1 MSTPDI
7 TAAGSEPAD
16 YRETKGDDQSVAL
29 VRDWSK
35 QEEARAK
42 RKLDC
47 IMLPLLLAGFFCLQL
62 DRGNI
67 ANAITDSFM
76 EDLRIDQNQFNIGQQ
91 LLSLGIVVTEI
102 PSNMLLY
109 RVGPGKWLTLQLF
122 LFGITSAFQAF
133 QTSYKSFLL
142 TRLILGITESGYIPG
157 SLWTLST
164 WYTRDETAKRVM
176 LFYFGSQFGSASS
189 KLLAYGILHM
199 RGVGGKPGWFWL
211 FALMGA
217 FTVLCGCILGLF
229 LPDSSGNPHSAFL
242 PRRGIFSAKELYI
255 LRTRVLLD
263 DPIKGKKKPRI
274 GLAAFKKAFSSW
286 RLWVHILITLA
297 NNGPQRAFDTYSPSI
312 ITSFAFPKLTSN
324 AMASVGLFL
333 QIPISYLFSYAS
345 DQYGWRGQVVI
356 GGLACHLTGHIFNL
370 AFAGLGPAFRG
381 VRYFGVVWTQTF
393 GTFPHPLNVAW
404 MSLDCE
410 DQEVRALSMSMIIM
424 GANSAGIYGAQ
435 IFRADDK
442 PLYTRGFTIN
452 MAILSLGVVL
462 AVAKVWDDWRRK
474 RRAALASTEIA
485 VVEEVSVL
493 EIGHHN
499 DGDEGGSGAEK
510 GLQMARVQTR
520 QVGAS
525 G

>member
-1 MSTPDI
+1 MSTLDI
-7 TAAGSEPAD
+7 TSVGSEPAD
-16 YRETKGDDQSVAL
+16 HRQKKDEESVAL
-29 VRDWSK
+29 TMDWSK
-35 QEEARAK
+35 EEEARAK

-122 LFGITSAFQAF
+122 LFGITSTFQAF

-229 LPDSSGNPHSAFL
+229 LPDSTKKPHSTFL
-242 PRRGIFSAKELYI
+242 PRRAIFSARDLHI

-263 DPIKGKKKPRI
+263 DPMKGEKKPHI
-274 GLAAFKKAFSSW
+274 GLAAFKKAFSSC
-286 RLWVHILITLA
+286 RLWVHIVITLA

-345 DQYGWRGQVVI
+345 DQHDWRGQVVI
-356 GGLACHLTGHIFNL
+356 GGLACHLTGHAFNL
-370 AFAGLGPAFRG
+370 AFAGFGPALRG
-381 VRYFGVVWTQTF
+381 LRYFGVVWTQTF
-393 GTFPHPLNVAW
+393 GTFSHPLNVAW
-404 MSLDCE
+404 MSLACE
-410 DQEVRALSMSMIIM
+410 DQEVRALSMSMVIM

-452 MAILSLGVVL
+452 IAILSLGLVL
-462 AVAKVWDDWRRK
+462 AVAKAGDDYRRK
-474 RRAALASTEIA
+474 KKAAQASTGIA
-485 VVEEVSVL
+485 VVEAAPVL
-493 EIGHHN
+493 KSGHD
-499 DGDEGGSGAEK
+499 DGDESRDGGEK
-510 GLQMARVQTR
+510 GQSMARVRTCE
-520 QVGAS
+520 VDAS